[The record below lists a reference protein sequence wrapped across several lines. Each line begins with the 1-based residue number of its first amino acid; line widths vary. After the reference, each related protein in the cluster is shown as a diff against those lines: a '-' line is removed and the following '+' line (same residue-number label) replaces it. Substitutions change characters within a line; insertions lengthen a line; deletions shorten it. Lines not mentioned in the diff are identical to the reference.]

1 MDYMNKKISVKKIII
16 MVLMVPVL
24 AYFYYSTFGIGYA
37 RKEYV
42 FNRSDTRTWLNNLP
56 KIGEENPH
64 PLAINLKKIPAQYA
78 HLDFDGHKKEPNWYN
93 YHIVAGSAIYTE
105 KEYKTLFLYDMSVSW
120 PGGDKVFT
128 YNERYNL
135 PEYIDFKI
143 NTSQKY
149 IRDKDSS
156 EQEQFGITIPGFYRD
171 NLFWYRLDYID
182 IPPIKFN
189 DIFNYKIKEK
199 FPCTIAI
206 KYALDDEKP
215 LTESYD
221 FIVEVEKGHWW
232 NPNSPW
238 MILFWWAN
246 Q

>member
-1 MDYMNKKISVKKIII
+1 MILI
-16 MVLMVPVL
+16 VPVL
-24 AYFYYSTFGIGYA
+24 IHFYYSFFGIGYA
-37 RKEYV
+37 RKEYK
-42 FNRSDTRTWLNNLP
+42 FYRLDTRTWLNNLP
-56 KIGEENPH
+56 KIGEENPY
-64 PLAINLKKIPAQYA
+64 PLGIHLKKFQYQYA

-93 YHIVAGSAIYTE
+93 YHIVAGSDIYTE

-135 PEYIDFKI
+135 PEYKDFKI
-143 NTSQKY
+143 NTSQEYFWNEDHTEK
-149 IRDKDSS
+149 IFFNVK
-156 EQEQFGITIPGFYRD
+156 IPGFYRD
-171 NLFWYRLDYID
+171 TLFRYRLDYID

-189 DIFNYKIKEK
+189 DIFNYKIKDK
-199 FPCTIAI
+199 FPCAVVI

-221 FIVEVEKGHWW
+221 FIVEVKKGTWW
-232 NPNSPW
+232 NPNNPW
-238 MILFWWAN
+238 MILIWWAW